1 MSTVYHIV
9 AKQAHESI
17 EEAIARVY
25 GEEFFDDSADSW
37 DPPVDEGEW
46 QSGWRKRVVAVL
58 MEIHE
63 WDIEED
69 DRWTILWRQDYA
81 WQIEVF
87 SGSAAMRFRKQREA
101 EECEIIDGKVLEVF
115 AEAGAILLTPD
126 QDQWWDLKDAGSP
139 RDLS

>member
-1 MSTVYHIV
+1 MAVRL
-9 AKQAHESI
+9 
-17 EEAIARVY
+17 EEAGIA
-25 GEEFFDDSADSW
+25 A
-37 DPPVDEGEW
+37 
-46 QSGWRKRVVAVL
+46 L
-58 MEIHE
+58 MELHE

-101 EECEIIDGKVLEVF
+101 EECEIVDGKVLEVF